1 MDETKILKLI
11 NYFENKKGI
20 SVDALVEALKSFEEQ
35 YYYPMQ
41 LQDKRI
47 AMQSNFKAL
56 CEFYATASLNKE
68 ISADDIWKEAK
79 QKTEEMFKDDFF
91 KETRPEDVKGKKYKD
106 MTPEEQAIVDERN
119 RKVNLINEIV
129 ANRSEEW
136 LKKVYE
142 ASKSKKRTKRHQ
154 DNKQNEKEK
163 AKNNKEEKQEGDIDT
178 GKKYKDMTPEEQ
190 AIVDERN
197 RKVNLINEIVANRS
211 EEWLKKVYEKSKK
224 EQSN

>member
-68 ISADDIWKEAK
+68 ISADDIWNEAK
-79 QKTEEMFKDDFF
+79 QKTQEMFKDDFF

-142 ASKSKKRTKRHQ
+142 
-154 DNKQNEKEK
+154 
-163 AKNNKEEKQEGDIDT
+163 
-178 GKKYKDMTPEEQ
+178 
-190 AIVDERN
+190 
-197 RKVNLINEIVANRS
+197 
-211 EEWLKKVYEKSKK
+211 KSKK

>member
-1 MDETKILKLI
+1 MDETKLIKLL
-11 NYFENKKGI
+11 YFLGDKGGLP
-20 SVDALVEALKSFEEQ
+20 VDALAEKIRKFEEN
-35 YYYPMQ
+35 YYTPIR

-79 QKTEEMFKDDFF
+79 QKTEEMFEKGFF
-91 KETRPEDVKGKKYKD
+91 
-106 MTPEEQAIVDERN
+106 
-119 RKVNLINEIV
+119 
-129 ANRSEEW
+129 
-136 LKKVYE
+136 
-142 ASKSKKRTKRHQ
+142 
-154 DNKQNEKEK
+154 
-163 AKNNKEEKQEGDIDT
+163 KEEKQEGDIDT

-211 EEWLKKVYEKSKK
+211 EEWLQKVYEKSKK